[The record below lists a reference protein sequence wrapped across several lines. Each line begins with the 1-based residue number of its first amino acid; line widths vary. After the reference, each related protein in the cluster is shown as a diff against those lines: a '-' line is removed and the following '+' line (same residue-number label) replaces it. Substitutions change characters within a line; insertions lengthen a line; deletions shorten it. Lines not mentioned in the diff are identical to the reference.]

1 MSEIEEHPP
10 AGEAVPPAPK
20 PRGRHKRGVGIGRY
34 PEKVKLMTPAQK
46 LAETDE
52 FKAAVA
58 QAVTASVTQLAERL
72 KENRERAGTE
82 GEGGSD
88 PSWMRALAMEI
99 SQLTDQGTGRRRVA
113 PEILRARQIA
123 RENMTNLII
132 KARAEGKTATY
143 KVKAKTLLADRVV
156 EPFWIAS
163 DHSAQPTI
171 IDWDGVPNEAMV
183 PENKTAK
190 EIHAAFMESI
200 GSSVK
205 VVPEDALAITPG
217 GLVVH
222 GGAAGISGG
231 KRQVQGEAKQTGTE
245 KANEQG
251 LNIHHKN
258 EPGRYVEKNILGTIA
273 QPARQTV

>member
-1 MSEIEEHPP
+1 MEPETDSPTTEQPT
-10 AGEAVPPAPK
+10 PK
-20 PRGRHKRGVGIGRY
+20 RRGRPRRGVGIGRY
-34 PEKVKLMTPAQK
+34 PQKVKLMTPAQK

-58 QAVTASVTQLAERL
+58 QAVAQSVTELAERL
-72 KENRERAGTE
+72 KENRERSGTE
-82 GEGGSD
+82 TESSD
-88 PSWMRALAMEI
+88 PTWMRALAMEI

-143 KVKAKTLLADRVV
+143 RVRAKTLLADRVV

-190 EIHAAFMESI
+190 AIHDAFMESI
-200 GSSVK
+200 GNSVR

-222 GGAAGISGG
+222 GGAAGISNG

-258 EPGRYVEKNILGTIA
+258 EPGRFVEKNILGTIA